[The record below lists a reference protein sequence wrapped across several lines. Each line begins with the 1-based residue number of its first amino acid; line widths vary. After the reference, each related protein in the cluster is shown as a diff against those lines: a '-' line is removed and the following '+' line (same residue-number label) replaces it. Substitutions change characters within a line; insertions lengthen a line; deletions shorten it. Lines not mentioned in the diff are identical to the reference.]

1 MKPINNPKY
10 SFNPYLILL
19 GLGIILMIWLFGTNI
34 TRTFTLGSLKN
45 WNTIDSDVTT
55 NGNALRAFV
64 LYETKKNNAT
74 PKSPL
79 PSSVF
84 NKPSNYYG
92 KYLQLS
98 GTVKAVLPSSPPSRL
113 ESLTIGSS
121 SEIVVLA
128 NDGRTLI
135 DFFLIGRNQNFSPGA
150 PLTLY
155 GYTSGTRYVP
165 NPQGIS
171 SPALVLIG
179 GLQR

>member
-1 MKPINNPKY
+1 MKPMNNSHY
-10 SFNPYLILL
+10 NFNPYLILL
-19 GLGIILMIWLFGTNI
+19 GLGFVFLIWFLGTNI
-34 TRTFTLGSLKN
+34 SRTFTLGSLKS
-45 WNTIDSDVTT
+45 WNTLDSDVTT
-55 NGNALRAFV
+55 NNNALRAFV
-64 LYETKKNNAT
+64 LYETKKNNVT
-74 PKSPL
+74 PKTPL
-79 PSSVF
+79 PNAVF
-84 NKPSNYYG
+84 NKPSSYYG

-98 GTVKAVLPSSPPSRL
+98 GTVKAVQPSSPPSRL
-113 ESLTIGSS
+113 ESLTIGSL

-135 DFFLIGRNQNFSPGA
+135 DFFLIGRNQNFSPGS

-155 GYTSGTRYVP
+155 GYTPGIRYVP